1 MFFFPTTPTD
11 SGLKISFEISNE
23 DGATW
28 SEERLVFLEG
38 ALKAFSS
45 KTPTRREARFLVS
58 ETEHTIVYACKQGG
72 DFAFVVGHGSKQ
84 QH

>member
-1 MFFFPTTPTD
+1 MMMGRL
-11 SGLKISFEISNE
+11 GLKSVWYFSK
-23 DGATW
+23 
-28 SEERLVFLEG
+28 

-72 DFAFVVGHGSKQ
+72 DFAFVVGH
-84 QH
+84 